1 MSTTVVTSNKSK
13 ATALAQVQALIACTQ
28 KELPSGSFTLA
39 ISRPEVWLW
48 GRCAP
53 IGERNLAMAGAAIEM
68 GGRVPASAKLAHA
81 MTRVA
86 IAHARADQDSGP

>member
-1 MSTTVVTSNKSK
+1 
-13 ATALAQVQALIACTQ
+13 
-28 KELPSGSFTLA
+28 
-39 ISRPEVWLW
+39 
-48 GRCAP
+48 
-53 IGERNLAMAGAAIEM
+53 MAGAAIEM